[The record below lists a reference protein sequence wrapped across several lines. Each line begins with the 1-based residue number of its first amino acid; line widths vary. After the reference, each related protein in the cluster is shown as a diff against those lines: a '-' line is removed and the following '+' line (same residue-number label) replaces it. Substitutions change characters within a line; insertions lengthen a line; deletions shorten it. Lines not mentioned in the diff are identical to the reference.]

1 MANWDQATII
11 AVWSK
16 GRIIPNYD
24 SRIWRHDDYGA
35 VMRYGDYGDRN
46 SNYGWEIDH
55 IVPVSQGG
63 SDHINNL
70 RPLQWENNVSRG
82 SG

>member
-1 MANWDQATII
+1 MAWNPSTID

-16 GRIIPNYD
+16 GRVITGYSPAT
-24 SRIWRHDDYGA
+24 WRHDDYGA
-35 VMRYGDYGDRN
+35 VIKHGEYGNRD
-46 SNYGWEIDH
+46 SKYGWEIDH
-55 IVPVSQGG
+55 ITPVSKGG

-70 RPLQWENNVSRG
+70 RPLQWENNVNRG